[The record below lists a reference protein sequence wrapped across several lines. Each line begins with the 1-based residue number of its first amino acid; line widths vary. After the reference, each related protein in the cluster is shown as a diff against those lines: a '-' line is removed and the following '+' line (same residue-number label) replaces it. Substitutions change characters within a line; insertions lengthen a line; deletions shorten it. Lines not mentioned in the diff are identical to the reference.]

1 MHNLRRKF
9 DSVVRPRGTV
19 FYGWWIVLGTSGI
32 QLLAGSLWMQSYG
45 AYAVLLQE
53 DFGWSKTLIAGAFAL
68 TRVESGVLGPFQG
81 WLCDRFGPRVVLHS
95 GTLMFGIGFMLF
107 SQVQSVLAFY
117 LTFALIAVG
126 SSLGGFATLMVSIV
140 NWFDRHRAKAV
151 ALSQTGYSLGGLC
164 VPIVVFALEGF
175 GWRATAFAS
184 GIIVIC
190 VGLPLA
196 HIVRHRPESY
206 GQTPDGAPPP
216 STKPSDVAM
225 SRRAIDF
232 SPAQAIRTRAFWL
245 TSIGHALALLTV
257 SAVMVHLF
265 THLTI
270 NLDYSFR
277 QAGFVVALMTGCQM
291 VGQLLGG
298 YLGDRFEKRLLC
310 CFCML
315 GHATGL
321 ALVAYA
327 ENPLMVVGFAL
338 FHGLGWGT
346 RGPLMVA
353 LRADYF
359 GASSFGTIMGIS
371 SLIIMIGM
379 SSGAIIAGVLADIF
393 GDFKVAFTLFAV
405 SSVVGSACFF
415 FAKRPPHPD
424 HETPSPV
431 TRANIND
438 ESISTDQLKA
448 QSDLHPGQGGRD
460 VGSG

>member
-9 DSVVRPRGTV
+9 DRVVRPRGTV

-81 WLCDRFGPRVVLHS
+81 WLCDRFGPRIVLHS

-140 NWFDRHRAKAV
+140 NWFDQHRAKAV

-196 HIVRHRPESY
+196 QIVRHRPETY

-216 STKPSDVAM
+216 STKPGDVSM
-225 SRRAIDF
+225 SSRAIDF

-298 YLGDRFEKRLLC
+298 YLGDRFDKRLLC
-310 CFCML
+310 SLCML
-315 GHATGL
+315 GHAAGL

-327 ENPLMVVGFAL
+327 GNPLMVVGFAL

-379 SSGAIIAGVLADIF
+379 SSGAIIAGVLADVF
-393 GDFKVAFTLFAV
+393 GDFKIAFTLFAV

-415 FAKRPPHPD
+415 FAKRPTHPD
-424 HETPSPV
+424 QDAPLPATNTNVMADPPQ
-431 TRANIND
+431 
-438 ESISTDQLKA
+438 TDQPKA
-448 QSDLHPGQGGRD
+448 RSDQRPQQGELD
-460 VGSG
+460 VDSE

>member
-1 MHNLRRKF
+1 
-9 DSVVRPRGTV
+9 
-19 FYGWWIVLGTSGI
+19 
-32 QLLAGSLWMQSYG
+32 MQSFG

-53 DFGWSKTLIAGAFAL
+53 DFGWSKTLVAGAFAL
-68 TRVESGVLGPFQG
+68 TRVESGILGPFQG

-95 GTLMFGIGFMLF
+95 GTLMFGVGFMLF
-107 SQVQSVLAFY
+107 SQIQSVLAFY

-175 GWRATAFAS
+175 GWRTTAFAS
-184 GIIVIC
+184 GIVVIC

-196 HIVRHRPESY
+196 QIVRHRPESY
-206 GQTPDGAPPP
+206 GQIPDGAVP
-216 STKPSDVAM
+216 SLTKTGVVAE
-225 SRRAIDF
+225 SSLAIDF
-232 SPAQAIRTRAFWL
+232 SPTQAIRTRAFWL

-277 QAGFVVALMTGCQM
+277 QAGFVIALMTGCQM

-298 YLGDRFEKRLLC
+298 YLGDRFDKRRLC
-310 CFCML
+310 SLCML
-315 GHATGL
+315 GHASGL

-327 ENPLMVVGFAL
+327 QSPLMVIGFAL
-338 FHGLGWGT
+338 LHGLGWGT

-359 GASSFGTIMGIS
+359 GAKSFGTIMGIS
-371 SLIIMIGM
+371 SLIVMIGM
-379 SSGAIIAGVLADIF
+379 SSGAIIAGILADIF
-393 GDFKVAFTLFAV
+393 GDFKMAFTLFAV

-415 FAKRPPHPD
+415 FAKRPAHPD
-424 HETPSPV
+424 HKIASPATSSNFTDESTPS
-431 TRANIND
+431 
-438 ESISTDQLKA
+438 DQPKA
-448 QSDLHPGQGGRD
+448 QSDLRPQQGELD
-460 VGSG
+460 VDSG